1 MIAAA
6 VNRAIHTGGKKWGF
20 VLRRGKHVRKA
31 EENDL
36 AKALLNRAEGLIKER
51 QTKAQSR

>member
-1 MIAAA
+1 LIAAA
-6 VNRAIHTGGKKWGF
+6 VNRAIHTGGKRYGLL
-20 VLRRGKHVRKA
+20 LRRGKRVGKA
-31 EENDL
+31 KENDL